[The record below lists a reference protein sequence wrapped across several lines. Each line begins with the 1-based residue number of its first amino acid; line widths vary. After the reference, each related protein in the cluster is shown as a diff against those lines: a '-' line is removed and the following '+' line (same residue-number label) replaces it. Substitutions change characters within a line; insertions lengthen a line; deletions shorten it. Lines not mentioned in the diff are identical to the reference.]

1 MLLVSDD
8 MIADLKVNKKLSPVV
23 TESTVKRKKLNISSN
38 FISQFYFLS
47 TLNCYTKHNTSF
59 SHQNT

>member
-1 MLLVSDD
+1 
-8 MIADLKVNKKLSPVV
+8 MIADLKVNKKLRPVV

-47 TLNCYTKHNTSF
+47 TLNCYTKHNTPF

>member
-8 MIADLKVNKKLSPVV
+8 MIADLKVNKKLRPVV

-59 SHQNT
+59 YHQKT

>member
-8 MIADLKVNKKLSPVV
+8 MIADLKVNKKLRPVV

-47 TLNCYTKHNTSF
+47 TLNYYTKHNTSF